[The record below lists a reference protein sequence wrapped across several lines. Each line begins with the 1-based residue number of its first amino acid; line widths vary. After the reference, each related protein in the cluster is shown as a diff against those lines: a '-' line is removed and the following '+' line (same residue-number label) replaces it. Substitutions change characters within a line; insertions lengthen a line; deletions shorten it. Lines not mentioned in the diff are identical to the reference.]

1 MQAQGVINF
10 VWNKTFD
17 IFVLTEQKILI
28 FVQHHD
34 LTFPPFLL
42 EEKPIVYTQPLN
54 LLRQVW
60 SLLTYQ
66 IDFRILF
73 SNCAPLS
80 LHGANRK
87 TTFSSQLF
95 LRGHS

>member
-42 EEKPIVYTQPLN
+42 EEKLIVYTQPLN
-54 LLRQVW
+54 LLLVYQCVEKSSKVW
-60 SLLTYQ
+60 SSSSLTV
-66 IDFRILF
+66 
-73 SNCAPLS
+73 
-80 LHGANRK
+80 
-87 TTFSSQLF
+87 
-95 LRGHS
+95 

>member
-73 SNCAPLS
+73 SNCAPLEC
-80 LHGANRK
+80 LLMERIEK
-87 TTFSSQLF
+87 QLF
-95 LRGHS
+95 PLNSS